1 MATAKKAN
9 AVKEAVE
16 ITAGLPDYV
25 GYADYFLQT
34 ETAFRLHN
42 SSAENLTL
50 TLIVADDKNLI
61 VPYETAVEVPFE
73 SAAEVSASGLFSP
86 LTLAENNEIFVSEVQ
101 FRALLDKTEV
111 ASGSKKITVLP
122 YDFWEGLNGN
132 AERLAAF
139 VRPRLSDCARV
150 LENAGKRLKKW
161 DDSAEFYGYAAAD
174 KNAVRK
180 IAAAIFAAVKQYE
193 IKEDTALDLASPC
206 LAAGEV
212 SLLKSKNA
220 TALQAAVFCA
230 AALERAGLH
239 PVLAIGKSEVT
250 AGVWLCDTCFPDTVT
265 DDTETVEKYASDG
278 INNLAF
284 FDVKDLFEG
293 ENAAFTSS
301 QSHFMQKLK
310 AGYYEY
316 FVDVKRCRLGGI
328 SSLPL
333 RGKSVKGYELLKDED
348 VSDDAAPAPLAER
361 ESLKIEGQL
370 PRNSQW
376 ERRLLDLTNRNA
388 LLNFNG
394 RNALHICCADFNA
407 FYAAFAEKKV
417 LRLKGGAAEAEKF
430 GAETTDSQKELYALE
445 NRRGIA
451 RVQAEDKLAAECA
464 GRLFRRNREAGEETG
479 VKILYLAMGF
489 LKYTG
494 KEDSMPRYA
503 PLVLC
508 PAEIRRAKG
517 NEDYSLAY
525 CEEEYFVNTT
535 LLEYLKQAFNIDVR
549 ALGGD
554 VTKHKISELV
564 NIFVAETAG
573 MKGWSVTKDVYVAAF
588 SFQRYLMWHD
598 VRTQINEFKK
608 NALVSALITRR
619 FQRSPA
625 PAVKEEDEADPA
637 DTLTPLPA
645 DSSQFSAIALSRT
658 GESFVLHGPP
668 GTGKSQTITNIIA
681 NALEDNCRVLFVAE
695 KRAALDVVKKRLTE
709 IGLGD
714 FCLELHSN
722 KTDKTDVLHRIET
735 TLALKHAEETPELAA
750 RAEEITALREELKAP
765 MRALHKK
772 RRLGVSVYQA
782 ILLYL
787 KNKDAPDV
795 LNIENSFYDSLTEA
809 KLEECKSKIL
819 SAAAAAKECGGVCNS
834 PFENVNVCEYS
845 QELRDRIYC
854 AGEVVITEIR
864 HFRSYLALFLDLYR
878 QKISAVTRQKTEDL
892 CAIARDVLSGKYD
905 KYFKNVTE
913 ERFFVFFNASRRL
926 DELLGYYFRHFKT
939 RVEVGKDYEKL
950 TAYLNVGGDYKT
962 DKCAAALGKK
972 LTRAA
977 LHPLEADD
985 INKFLQVLAEIH
997 EAEQTVKS
1005 VSLSADFTDRSGNI
1019 IPKKREEY
1027 MRDLNELNAR
1037 CARVFM
1043 EYNPDAFFGTCIRA
1057 GGGYTAPVLQGFL
1070 NAADSFAA
1078 ARKSFCEA
1086 ICADENRIA
1095 SEDLP
1100 DYFYSRASAL
1110 IDNLDMLAN
1119 WCMYKKT
1126 VADLKK
1132 LGCHFIGEAL
1142 ESGKLTGANVLS
1154 GFEKNVYQNFLAIN
1168 IPADPDLARCSVG
1181 TLEETVE
1188 KFRLAWDTFASL
1200 TKEKIR
1206 ADLIARLPQDNGGD
1220 YGSLSVEIAA
1230 FTRLARTSLRGAGL
1244 RGLFAEVPELMKRV
1258 CPCLLM
1264 SPATVAQY
1272 LSPEAN
1278 SFDLVIFDEASQ
1290 MTTAEAV
1297 GAIARAKSAVI
1308 VGDPKQLPPT
1318 EFFNSAY
1325 VDEDNL
1331 ENEDLESVLDDCL
1344 ALGMNEKHLVW
1355 HYRSKHESL
1364 IAFSNNMYYDNRL
1377 CTFPSPDAMESKVK
1391 FVHVDGVYDRGF
1403 TKSNKKEAEALVEEV
1418 IRRLQ
1423 DPVLCR
1429 SSMGVVTFSSAQ
1441 QNYIERLLTKSITA
1455 RRLEQAAYERDEPL
1469 FVKNLENVQG
1479 DERDV
1484 ILFSVCYGPDA
1495 AGRVSLNF
1503 GPLNQSGGWR
1513 RLNVA
1518 VSRAREEMIVF
1529 SAMTSG
1535 MIDLSKTSSKGV
1547 AGLKSFLEF
1556 AERGKTSLAV
1566 KSGAAT
1572 GARYGGGIGRYI
1584 AAELSS
1590 YGYECRYDVG
1600 ASDFKIDVAV
1610 VNPKNR
1616 HEFILA
1622 ILCDATNEFS
1632 VKDRNVLQVQ
1642 SLKRANWNVLR
1653 VNCVNYYNNPK
1664 REIKRIKEALDR
1676 LSGAEKKGKGYMRYA
1691 KAYKAVAA
1699 IGGESAAFVTGGE
1712 HDTEIT
1718 ARLKEIVAVEEPIS
1732 RAFLKTRCLQTF
1744 GILKSGAR
1752 IEARLDALI
1761 DSCAFKKERA
1771 AGTDYY
1777 YKNDRAITQGKFRV
1791 ENEPCLRKNEED
1803 FTVIETLALIRAALE
1818 EKVSLYFDELTSL
1831 AAGVYRI
1838 RRPTER
1844 FAAFLREC
1852 VAYGE
1857 SRGVLVRS
1865 VSDRIALA

>member
-1 MATAKKAN
+1 MATTKRTN
-9 AVKEAVE
+9 EVKERVE
-16 ITAGLPDYV
+16 ITAGLPEYA

-34 ETAFRLHN
+34 ETTFRLHN

-50 TLIVADDKNLI
+50 TLLVSDDKNLI
-61 VPYETAVEVPFE
+61 VPYETTVEVPYE
-73 SAAEVSASGLFSP
+73 GAAEVSARGLFSP
-86 LTLAENNEIFVSEVQ
+86 LTLAENNEIFASEVR
-101 FRALLDKTEV
+101 FRAMLDKTEV
-111 ASGSKKITVLP
+111 ASGSKTVTVLP
-122 YDFWEGLNGN
+122 YDYWEGTGGN

-161 DDSAEFYGYAAAD
+161 DDSAEFYGYAGCD

-180 IAAAIFAAVKQYE
+180 IAAAVFAAMKQYE
-193 IKEDTALDLASPC
+193 IEEEAAPDFTLPC

-212 SLLKSKNA
+212 SLLKSKKA
-220 TALQAAVFCA
+220 TSLQAAVFCA

-239 PVLAIGKSEVT
+239 PVLAIGKREAT
-250 AGVWLCDTCFPDTVT
+250 AGVWLYDSCFPDTVT
-265 DDTETVEKYASDG
+265 DDTETVEKYAAEG

-328 SSLPL
+328 ASLPL
-333 RGKSVKGYELLKDED
+333 RGKSVKGYELLKDDD
-348 VSDDAAPAPLAER
+348 VSDDAAPAPLIQR
-361 ESLKIEGQL
+361 GSLKIEGEL
-370 PRNSQW
+370 PRNRQW

-394 RNALHICCADFNA
+394 RNALHLCCADFNA
-407 FYAAFAEKKV
+407 FYAAFSEKKA
-417 LRLKGGAAEAEKF
+417 LRLKGGATETEKF

-451 RVQAEDKLAAECA
+451 RVQAEDKLVSECA

-489 LKYTG
+489 LKYAG
-494 KEDSMPRYA
+494 KEDSLPRYA

-508 PAEIRRAKG
+508 PVEIRRAKG
-517 NEDYSLAY
+517 NEDYSLAF

-554 VTKHKISELV
+554 VTKHKISELI
-564 NIFVAETAG
+564 NIFLAETAG
-573 MKGWSVTKDVYVAAF
+573 MKGWSITNDAYVAAF

-598 VRTQINEFKK
+598 VRARFDEFKK
-608 NALVSALITRR
+608 NDLVSALISRR
-619 FQRSPA
+619 FARSA
-625 PAVKEEDEADPA
+625 ANDVKEEDEADPA

-658 GESFVLHGPP
+658 GESFILHGPP

-681 NALEDNCRVLFVAE
+681 NALEDNRRVLFVAE

-709 IGLGD
+709 IGVGE

-722 KTDKTDVLHRIET
+722 KTDKTDVIHRIET
-735 TLALKHAEETPELAA
+735 TLALKNAEEARDLTP
-750 RAEEITALREELKAP
+750 RAEEITSLREELKAP

-772 RRLGVSVYQA
+772 RRLGISVYQA

-795 LNIENSFYDSLTEA
+795 LNIENAFYDSLTEA
-809 KLEECKSKIL
+809 RLEECKSKIL
-819 SAAAAAKECGGVCNS
+819 SAAAAAKECGGVFNS
-834 PFENVNVCEYS
+834 PFENVNVSEYS

-864 HFRSYLALFLDLYR
+864 HFRAYLALFLDLYR
-878 QKISAVTRQKTEDL
+878 QKISAITKQKTEDL
-892 CAIARDVLSGKYD
+892 CAVARAVLSGTYD

-913 ERFFVFFNASRRL
+913 ERFSVFFNANRRL
-926 DELLGYYFRHFKT
+926 DELLSYYYAHFKT
-939 RVEVGKDYEKL
+939 LVDADKDYAKL
-950 TAYLNVGGDYKT
+950 SAYLTVGGDYKT

-972 LTRAA
+972 LMRAA
-977 LHPLEADD
+977 KHPLEDD
-985 INKFLQVLAEIH
+985 DVNKFLQVLAEIH
-997 EAEQTVKS
+997 EVEQTIKS
-1005 VSLSADFTDRSGNI
+1005 VPLSKNFTDRSGRI
-1019 IPKKREEY
+1019 LAGKREEY
-1027 MRDLNELNAR
+1027 MRDLNDLNAR
-1037 CARVFM
+1037 CARTFM

-1057 GGGYTAPVLQGFL
+1057 GGGYTAPVLEGFL
-1070 NAADSFAA
+1070 KAADSFAA
-1078 ARKSFCEA
+1078 AQKSFCKA
-1086 ICADENRIA
+1086 VCADENRITR
-1095 SEDLP
+1095 EDLP
-1100 DYFYSRASAL
+1100 DYFYSKASAL

-1142 ESGKLTGANVLS
+1142 ESGKLTGANVLA

-1188 KFRLAWDTFASL
+1188 KFRMAWDTFSSL
-1200 TKEKIR
+1200 TREKIR

-1220 YGSLSVEIAA
+1220 YGSLSVEVSA
-1230 FTRLARTSLRGAGL
+1230 FTRLARTALRGAGL

-1278 SFDLVIFDEASQ
+1278 AFDLVIFDEASQ

-1297 GAIARAKSAVI
+1297 GAIARAKAAVI

-1344 ALGMNEKHLVW
+1344 ALGMPEKHLVW

-1377 CTFPSPDAMESKVK
+1377 CTFPSPDAMDSKVK
-1391 FVHVDGVYDRGF
+1391 FVRTEGVYDRGF
-1403 TKSNKKEAEALVEEV
+1403 TKCNKKEAEALVEEV

-1429 SSMGVVTFSSAQ
+1429 SGMGVVTFSSAQ
-1441 QNYIERLLTKSITA
+1441 QNYIERLITKAVTA
-1455 RRLEQAAYERDEPL
+1455 KHLEREAYEREEPL

-1495 AGRVSLNF
+1495 SGRVSLNF

-1529 SAMTSG
+1529 SSMTSG
-1535 MIDLSKTSSKGV
+1535 MIDLAKTSSKGV

-1566 KSGAAT
+1566 KSGAGT
-1572 GARYGGGIGRYI
+1572 GAKGAGIGKYI

-1622 ILCDATNEFS
+1622 ILCDATDAFS
-1632 VKDRNVLQVQ
+1632 VKDRNVLQIQ

-1653 VNCVNYYNNPK
+1653 INCVNYYNNPK
-1664 REIKRIKEALDR
+1664 REIKRIKETLDR
-1676 LSGAEKKGKGYMRYA
+1676 LTGTEKKGKGFMRYA
-1691 KAYKAVAA
+1691 VKYKAVAA
-1699 IGGESAAFVTGGE
+1699 SGGEAAAFVTGGE
-1712 HDTEIT
+1712 HDAEIT
-1718 ARLKEIVAVEEPIS
+1718 ARLKEIVATEEPIS
-1732 RAFLKTRCLQTF
+1732 RGFLKTRCLQTF

-1771 AGTDYY
+1771 AGTEYY
-1777 YKNDRAITQGKFRV
+1777 YKNDRAIAQGKFRV
-1791 ENEPCLRKNEED
+1791 ENEPCFRRNEED
-1803 FTVIETLALIRAALE
+1803 FTAIETLALIRAALE

-1831 AAGVYRI
+1831 VAGVYRI
-1838 RRPTER
+1838 RRPSER
-1844 FAAFLREC
+1844 FAAFLRDC
-1852 VAYGE
+1852 VSYGE
-1857 SRGVLVRS
+1857 ARGVLVRS
-1865 VSDRIALA
+1865 LSDRITLA